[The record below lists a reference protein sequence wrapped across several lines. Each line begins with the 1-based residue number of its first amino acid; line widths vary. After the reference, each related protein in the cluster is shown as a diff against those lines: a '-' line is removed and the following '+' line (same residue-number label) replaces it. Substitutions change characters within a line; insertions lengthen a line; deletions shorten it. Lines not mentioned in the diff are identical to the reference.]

1 MFETHGWRAG
11 ILICYDNNVVEN
23 ARATAL
29 LGADVLFA
37 PHVSMCTPSP
47 RPGDGFVEPALWA
60 NRERNPTSLRAES
73 EGLKG
78 RVWLMKWLPARA
90 YDNGVYVV
98 FSNPVGMDDDRLKNS
113 CAMAL
118 DPFGGVVAECRELGE
133 GVVTGVCT
141 REKLEKA
148 GVYRYRAARR
158 PELYGEVIRRA
169 NEGMLQVAWRLGEG
183 KLYLIRGVIAVW
195 LVDITVM
202 TFNTSC

>member
-11 ILICYDNNVVEN
+11 ILICYDNNVVGN

-37 PHVSMCTPSP
+37 PHVSMCTASP
-47 RPGDGFVEPALWA
+47 RPGAGFVEPALWA
-60 NRERNPTSLRAES
+60 NRERDPTSLRAES

-78 RVWLMKWLPARA
+78 REWLMKWLPARA
-90 YDNGVYVV
+90 YDNGVYAV
-98 FSNPVGMDDDRLKNS
+98 FSNPVGMDDDQLKNG
-113 CAMAL
+113 CAVVL
-118 DPFGGVVAECRELGE
+118 DPFGDVVAECRELGE
-133 GVVTGVCT
+133 GVVTAVCT

-148 GVYRYRAARR
+148 GEYRYRAARR
-158 PELYGEVIRRA
+158 PELYREVIGRA
-169 NEGMLQVAWRLGEG
+169 NEGMLQVAWRPGEG

-195 LVDITVM
+195 LVDITVK